1 MTHIETRDG
10 LKWIIDPGTDDIL
23 GPDHEAGITESVLA
37 LLPQPDPEKGWK
49 FPNQPGVL
57 LDIGAHVGH
66 YTLRAARAGHTV
78 IAVEA
83 NPETAGRLFANVLL
97 NTLDDRVRIIGHPAW
112 DDWESMRWKPFHE
125 GKMADRNGSG
135 RVYPDP
141 AGELWP
147 VVLDEALDVIMGR
160 NPRVDVVKMDT
171 EGAEL
176 HVLRGMRATL
186 KRERPVLWIEDHA
199 WTGAYR
205 PGELAGLLAELH
217 YGQRKAGEWSGL
229 TYWQCDPL

>member
-1 MTHIETRDG
+1 MSVIREAAG
-10 LKWIIDPGTDDIL
+10 LSWYVDPETDDIL
-23 GPDHEAGITESVLA
+23 GPEHEGTIESRVLE
-37 LLPQPDPEKGWK
+37 LLPAPPEGEHRTFPDTG
-49 FPNQPGVL
+49 GVL
-57 LDIGAHVGH
+57 LDVGAHVGH
-66 YTLRAARAGHTV
+66 YTLRAAKLGHAV

-97 NTLDDRVRIIGHPAW
+97 NGLDDRVRIIGHPAW
-112 DDWESMRWKPFHE
+112 DAYESIQWKSYHE
-125 GKMADRNGSG
+125 GKLAERNGSG

-147 VVLDEALDVIMGR
+147 VMLDDAIPPSQAV
-160 NPRVDVVKMDT
+160 NVVKIDT

-186 KRERPVLWIEDHA
+186 KRHRPVLWVELHH

-205 PGELAGLLAELH
+205 EDELDDLLRELG
-217 YGQRKAGEWSGL
+217 YRVTDTAEWSGL
-229 TYWQCDPL
+229 TYWQCEPA